1 MSFEHPLV
9 LAGAPLA
16 LAWLLF
22 AFRPRRG
29 ARAVGVR
36 IEQRFAGARRP
47 STRAPRGARVRGV
60 LAALGALLSLGALAG
75 PQWGTIAEKSVE
87 RSREV
92 LIALDLSRSMLAPDV
107 SPSRL
112 ERSKLLVRSLLDQLH
127 GEQVGLVLFAGTA
140 FLQSPL
146 SADHEVLRE
155 LLADLGPKSLPQG
168 GTDYGAMLRAAVEAF
183 HPGGEGDRYLVVLSD
198 GEAHDE
204 GWREELPALEQA
216 GLRVIALGVG
226 TPEGSVIPGP
236 RGGVMKDEHGAA
248 ILSRLEPGTLTAL
261 AQETGGTY
269 RDAASWV
276 DVAALID
283 ATVAQGAAGR
293 YVEELG
299 VRPERRFQWLL
310 APALAC
316 WLLAFWREL
325 PVRPV
330 RRRLAGAGAA
340 LAAALCIAAPPH
352 AALAATAP
360 TPGPEGPPP
369 PGALEATVAELAAK
383 PALAAPDYARLA
395 EQTLAYGDRAPGV
408 APGLEGVVDDALL
421 GVELGERESPG
432 AADWP
437 ELRRRLAALK
447 ERQQQQKQE
456 RQGGQ
461 EQDTKD
467 GQKGRADSGKG
478 ASQDRDGGA
487 GQDQAGQGPGGNRAD
502 QGARQDRGAQQGA
515 EAQRGEQQAQQ
526 GSEGSGSPGAASQG
540 GGSDESR
547 SHEARAQGGAS
558 GGDRG
563 TAGGEDRDAASS
575 DAAHK
580 SGSSPDAHGKPS
592 GQEPKPVAE
601 PEAGLAALDSEE
613 AEGQDAQ
620 AAERPGD
627 VAREPG
633 TRRVGGGGGIDA
645 PEASEPGLVEA
656 LGRQAGVRDGDA
668 PSVLFQRMQRYEGR
682 ERPDTKGKDW

>member
-36 IEQRFAGARRP
+36 IEQRFAGARRL
-47 STRAPRGARVRGV
+47 SARAPRGARMRGV

-216 GLRVIALGVG
+216 GVRVIALGVG

-283 ATVAQGAAGR
+283 ATVAQGTAGR

-316 WLLAFWREL
+316 WLLAFGRGL

-340 LAAALCIAAPPH
+340 FAAALCIAAPPH

-360 TPGPEGPPP
+360 TPAPEGPP

-421 GVELGERESPG
+421 GVELGERESPE

-447 ERQQQQKQE
+447 ERQQQKQE

-467 GQKGRADSGKG
+467 GQKGKADSGKG
-478 ASQDRDGGA
+478 AGQGQDGGA
-487 GQDQAGQGPGGNRAD
+487 GQDKAGQGAGGNRAG
-502 QGARQDRGAQQGA
+502 QGAGEERGAEQGA
-515 EAQRGEQQAQQ
+515 EAQGGEQQAQQ
-526 GSEGSGSPGAASQG
+526 GGERSGSHGAASQG

-547 SHEARAQGGAS
+547 SDEARAQGGAS
-558 GGDRG
+558 GEDRG
-563 TAGGEDRDAASS
+563 TASGEDRDAASS
-575 DAAHK
+575 GAARK
-580 SGSSPDAHGKPS
+580 SGSSPDAHDKPS
-592 GQEPKPVAE
+592 DQEPKPVAE
-601 PEAGLAALDSEE
+601 PD
-613 AEGQDAQ
+613 
-620 AAERPGD
+620 
-627 VAREPG
+627 
-633 TRRVGGGGGIDA
+633 
-645 PEASEPGLVEA
+645 
-656 LGRQAGVRDGDA
+656 
-668 PSVLFQRMQRYEGR
+668 
-682 ERPDTKGKDW
+682 